1 MTDRRPC
8 YGIPN
13 SRSLSVL
20 GVSHAPDGLLRLPAR
35 GFVSPHCHVQG
46 LPFREFPSRTAE
58 PLRQRLVP
66 SRRWAAPRCLGCPK
80 RHTSS
85 PRPQGFHP
93 CESPW
98 LRRRGLAVAEA
109 RFPRGLLLLQVLR
122 PDVALMPSHQLPL
135 VTLMRARRCR
145 SRTGLQRSLPPSP
158 TSSPEA
164 ADLLEVLCLPP
175 IAFFR
180 PRCSARPPLTSQQ
193 LNRAANRFRKLLLAR
208 AVPTRKRSRKRSH
221 RVVPAL

>member
-1 MTDRRPC
+1 VSFTPLQSPLLHIRRRCSQRQRLPWGCGPSSRHDRPASVLRDSQPR
-8 YGIPN
+8 G
-13 SRSLSVL
+13 LSVL

-164 ADLLEVLCLPP
+164 ADLLEVLCRPP
-175 IAFFR
+175 IASFGPGCW
-180 PRCSARPPLTSQQ
+180 PRQFGGA
-193 LNRAANRFRKLLLAR
+193 
-208 AVPTRKRSRKRSH
+208 
-221 RVVPAL
+221 PA